1 MNFNLNEYFLNDNKL
16 NITEVLSLNM
26 NYKKTIYS
34 DLTKSKKLVFKNN
47 KYYLTENL
55 IVDKNFFFQKIMS

>member
-1 MNFNLNEYFLNDNKL
+1 MNFNSECEYFLNDNKL

-34 DLTKSKKLVFKNN
+34 DLTKVKN
-47 KYYLTENL
+47 
-55 IVDKNFFFQKIMS
+55 